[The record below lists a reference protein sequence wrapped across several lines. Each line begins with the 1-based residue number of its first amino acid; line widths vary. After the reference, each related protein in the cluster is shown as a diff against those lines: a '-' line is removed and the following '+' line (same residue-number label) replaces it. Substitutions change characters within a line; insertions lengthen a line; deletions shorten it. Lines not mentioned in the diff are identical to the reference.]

1 MIMPPIFLVLCMHIW
16 KTRLLKHNAFKTKF
30 DADAKLHLESTSFDL
45 DDNTKIEKAIA
56 APKNNKSEEKNL

>member
-1 MIMPPIFLVLCMHIW
+1 MHIW